1 MANFKILY
9 DCYWDDSYPIDH
21 TNGEFSL
28 QKESDL
34 EVIYYITNKF
44 LHYRNLL
51 HYYFIIDNGTN
62 VFEIKIGA

>member
-1 MANFKILY
+1 MVNFKVLY
-9 DCYWDDSYPIDH
+9 DCYWDDSYPVDH

-44 LHYRNLL
+44 LHHCSLL
-51 HYYFIIDNGTN
+51 RCHFIIDDGTN
-62 VFEIKIGA
+62 VFEIKMGA